1 LTAGDACDGGP
12 DQGEDDHDRRPA
24 VRFRDEKPS
33 DLDKARAAVAAWR
46 DGHPAGTADDL
57 IAAVGP
63 AFHPDW
69 AVVLR
74 GVLFATDRHRARA
87 ITGVVPGRAGAIR

>member
-1 LTAGDACDGGP
+1 M
-12 DQGEDDHDRRPA
+12 
-24 VRFRDEKPS
+24 RFREEKPS
-33 DLDKARAAVAAWR
+33 DLDRARAAVAAWR
-46 DGHPAGTADDL
+46 ERHPAGTCDDL

-74 GVLFATDRHRARA
+74 GVLFAVDRHRAHR
-87 ITGVVPGRAGAIR
+87 ITGVIAGSAGPSR

>member
-1 LTAGDACDGGP
+1 M
-12 DQGEDDHDRRPA
+12 
-24 VRFRDEKPS
+24 RFREEKPG
-33 DLDKARAAVAAWR
+33 DLDRARAAMAAWR
-46 DGHPAGTADDL
+46 EGHPAGTDADL

-74 GVLFATDRHRARA
+74 GMLFAVDPHRARR
-87 ITGVVPGRAGAIR
+87 ITGVINGSTGASR

>member
-1 LTAGDACDGGP
+1 M
-12 DQGEDDHDRRPA
+12 
-24 VRFRDEKPS
+24 RFREQKPG
-33 DLDKARAAVAAWR
+33 DLDRARAAAAAWR
-46 DGHPAGTADDL
+46 ENHPAGTCDDL

-74 GVLFATDRHRARA
+74 SVLFAVDRHRARR
-87 ITGVVPGRAGAIR
+87 ITGVVTGSTGPSR

>member
-1 LTAGDACDGGP
+1 M
-12 DQGEDDHDRRPA
+12 
-24 VRFRDEKPS
+24 RFREEKPG
-33 DLDKARAAVAAWR
+33 DLDRARAAVAAWR
-46 DGHPAGTADDL
+46 EEHPAGTDADL

-74 GVLFATDRHRARA
+74 GVLFAVDRHRVRRVTGV
-87 ITGVVPGRAGAIR
+87 ITGQAGTGR